1 MDLESSERP
10 FLEQLFAPHSG
21 REFLAE
27 YWPTRHLVCHG
38 PLERLGELAALPEL
52 HDLEQLL
59 HTYRN
64 PVMVALPDRRDEHSV
79 IRVEAQTAAALYRS
93 GMALILDSAERYLP
107 LVEQW
112 LHMVAF
118 ELGLARNAVARA
130 IFYASP
136 SGGGNSPHFDANANI
151 VVQVRGTKR
160 WTLAPNTQLPLPT
173 DRWAMNMGPPSPELA
188 SYLEQELPEQMP
200 EGAEVITLEPGSVL
214 FVPRGYWHSTEASQD
229 TLALNFTYSQPTWA
243 DVVSAAL
250 RQQLLKD
257 VRWRALADG
266 IGSPDPER
274 SGACHTRLSE
284 LLHELQAHVLELEA
298 RKIVEES

>member
-1 MDLESSERP
+1 MDLNPSESSLLER
-10 FLEQLFAPHSG
+10 LFTPHSAPH
-21 REFLAE
+21 FLAE
-27 YWPTRHLVCHG
+27 YWPQRHLACHG
-38 PLERLGELAALPEL
+38 PLERLGELVQLPEL
-52 HDLEQLL
+52 QDLERLL

-79 IRVEAQTAAALYRS
+79 IRVEAQAAGALYRS

-107 LVEQW
+107 LLEQW
-112 LHMVAF
+112 LHMLAF

-130 IFYASP
+130 ILYASP
-136 SGGGNSPHFDANANI
+136 PGGGNSPHFDANANI
-151 VVQVRGTKR
+151 VVQLRGTKR
-160 WTLAPNTQLPLPT
+160 WTLAPNTQLPFPT

-188 SYLEQELPEQMP
+188 SYLEQPLPEQMP
-200 EGAEVITLEPGSVL
+200 EGADVITLEPGSVL
-214 FVPRGYWHSTEASQD
+214 FVPRGHWHSTESSED

-257 VRWRALADG
+257 VRWRELADG

-274 SGACHTRLSE
+274 NAACGARLSE
-284 LLHELQAHVLELEA
+284 LLHELQAHVFELEA
-298 RKIVEES
+298 RKIMEES